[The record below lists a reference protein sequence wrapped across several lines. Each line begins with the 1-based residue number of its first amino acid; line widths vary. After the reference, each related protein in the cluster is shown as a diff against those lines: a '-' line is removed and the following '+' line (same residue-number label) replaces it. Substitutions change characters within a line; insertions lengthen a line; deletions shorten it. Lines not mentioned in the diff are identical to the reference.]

1 MAIIASIA
9 LVTAGYS
16 QETKVKKAKDLTHW
30 SVTTPYGRS

>member
-16 QETKVKKAKDLTHW
+16 QKLAGKKKIDLTHW
-30 SVTTPYGRS
+30 SVTSRGRS